1 MSESFLLQILWRILT
16 SLRRQVEFRQRLDSG
31 QSTYAAPAPFPAAGK
46 RLKVTIIDD
55 FGEQNKVA
63 IRWTL
68 KGTHEKEFAGYAAT
82 HEKFETHGADIF
94 HFEGD
99 KIKEV
104 WTMFD
109 ALTPALELGIVEKVQ
124 PAGSEK

>member
-1 MSESFLLQILWRILT
+1 MCMY
-16 SLRRQVEFRQRLDSG
+16 G
-31 QSTYAAPAPFPAAGK
+31 PANCS
-46 RLKVTIIDD
+46 
-55 FGEQNKVA
+55 NKKKN
-63 IRWTL
+63 L
-68 KGTHEKEFAGYAAT
+68 PAT
-82 HEKFETHGADIF
+82 HEEFETHGADIF

-124 PAGSEK
+124 PARSMK